1 MNHPTQSTLN
11 QLVTTGQGPL
21 LEPELFQANLISG
34 ISRALLRPSQPPC
47 LLRAPTGSGK
57 TFMLARVLAN
67 VSAETGVVWF
77 WFVPFVN
84 LLSQTQDA
92 LASNAADL
100 SPILLAHG
108 RNQDAA
114 AGQVLL
120 ATVQSVA
127 KAQWRTQGYNADGD
141 DDTRTVAEWVA
152 RATHSEI
159 GRAHV

>member
-1 MNHPTQSTLN
+1 MSQLDVLTPQSA
-11 QLVTTGQGPL
+11 V
-21 LEPELFQANLISG
+21 LEPEAFQATLIEG
-34 ISRALLRPSQPPC
+34 IGRTLLRSNHPPC

-108 RNQDAA
+108 RNQDGG

-141 DDTRTVAEWVA
+141 DDTRTVAE
-152 RATHSEI
+152 
-159 GRAHV
+159 